1 MHRRD
6 FVRIG
11 GAVALQSACRGEPS
25 APSRPATVESSGGSA
40 APRVATLPRV
50 HIDEERVVRTVVGLR
65 PFRASGFRV
74 EAEKLGNKL
83 VVHNY
88 GHGGGGIT
96 LSWGTSQ
103 LAVDLAWPTGAQRYA
118 VLGCGA
124 VGLATARLLQ
134 RRGAAVTIYARELPP
149 GTTSNIAGG
158 QWLPSS
164 VLQESART
172 AELDARLAHAAR
184 LSRKL
189 YDELPA
195 SPFGIHRLTN
205 YIVSDQPL
213 VPWWEQELT
222 PELYTDARDL
232 APNENPFATAHARR
246 FDTLLVDPPVYL
258 AKLLDEVRAAGAT
271 LHQRAIGSQAELQ
284 ALPETVIFNCTGLGS
299 KAIFEDDELE
309 PVKGQLTILK
319 PEPEVDYI
327 VIDYGLYMIP
337 RRDGVL
343 LGGTF
348 EHGEWSMEPNAEAA
362 KRIWEG
368 HRAMFARMVQAG

>member
-1 MHRRD
+1 MRRRD
-6 FVRIG
+6 LVRISG
-11 GAVALQSACRGEPS
+11 VVALEACGGDPVTFGPITFLSPS
-25 APSRPATVESSGGSA
+25 AAVQKGVQR
-40 APRVATLPRV
+40 LPRV
-50 HIDEERVVRTVVGLR
+50 QIDPSRIVRTVVGLR

-74 EAEKLGNKL
+74 ETEKVGSKL

-103 LAVDLAWPTGAQRYA
+103 LAVDLAWASGEKKYA

-134 RRGAAVTIYARELPP
+134 RRGASVMIYARDLPP
-149 GTTSNIAGG
+149 NTTSNIAGG

-164 VLQESART
+164 VMEEAART
-172 AELDARLAHAAR
+172 VELDARLAHAAR

-195 SPFGIHRLTN
+195 NEYGIHKLTN
-205 YIVSDQPL
+205 YIVSDHSL
-213 VPWWEQELT
+213 VPWWEQEIT

-232 APNENPFATAHARR
+232 TPEENPFGTAHARR
-246 FDTLLVDPPVYL
+246 FDTLLVDPSIYMG
-258 AKLLDEVRAAGAT
+258 KLLDEVRAAGAQIT
-271 LHQRAIGSQAELQ
+271 QREIASKAELQ
-284 ALPETVIFNCTGLGS
+284 TLPEAVILNCTGLGS
-299 KAIFEDDELE
+299 KAIFEDEELE

-319 PEPEVDYI
+319 PQPEVDYI

-348 EHGEWSMEPNAEAA
+348 EHGEWSLEPDADAT
-362 KRIWEG
+362 KRIWDG
-368 HRAMFARMVQAG
+368 HRALFNRMS